1 MDRLT
6 DKATLDCFLKDQG
19 SLIKASKVRDLY
31 LKLYLIENIMERQSI
46 SGVEVLEY
54 RLVRFNELASELK
67 GYMKGEKV

>member
-31 LKLYLIENIMERQSI
+31 LKLYLIENIMERQNV
-46 SGVEVLEY
+46 SGVEILEY
-54 RLVRFNELASELK
+54 RLIKFDEMANELK
-67 GYMKGEKV
+67 CYIKGE